1 MRIGIDIMG
10 GDFAPGVCVK
20 GAMLASQ
27 HLETDDQLILFGHDE
42 TIRELLHKEGADP
55 DEFSIVHAP
64 EIIHMQDYPSR
75 AFVKKAKASMVVGFR
90 YLAKNEIDGFASAG
104 NTGAMFV
111 GAMQNIKP
119 IPGVLR
125 PAIAA
130 CYPTLNGKSN
140 LILDVGLNPDS
151 KPDVLY
157 QYGQLGSLYF
167 RHVNKVENPKVG
179 LLNIGQEPGKGNLVS
194 KSAYELMKYSPN
206 FNFIGN
212 IEGNQIFEHD
222 TVDVVVTDGFIG
234 NIVLKQTEAFYELI
248 KKRGIDDDY
257 FNRLNFENYGGT
269 PILGVD
275 GNVVIGH
282 GISNEKSIANMIL
295 KTKQII
301 KGKLSSQIKA
311 FYNYD

>member
-10 GDFAPGVCVK
+10 GDFAPDVCVK
-20 GAMLASQ
+20 GSILASQ
-27 HLETDDQLILFGHDE
+27 HLETDDQLILFGPED

-55 DEFSIVHAP
+55 NEFSIVHAP
-64 EIIHMQDYPSR
+64 EFIQMQDYPSR
-75 AFVKKAKASMVVGFR
+75 VFEKKVKASMVVGFR
-90 YLAKNEIDGFASAG
+90 YLAEGEIDGFASAG
-104 NTGAMFV
+104 NTGAMFI
-111 GAMQNIKP
+111 GTMQYIRP

-167 RHVNKVENPKVG
+167 QHINHVENPKVG
-179 LLNIGQEPGKGNLVS
+179 LLNIGKEPGKGNLVS
-194 KSAYELMKYSPN
+194 KSVYELMLDSPD

-212 IEGNQIFEHD
+212 IEGNQIFD
-222 TVDVVVTDGFIG
+222 YDLVDVVVTDGFTG
-234 NIVLKQTEAFYELI
+234 NIVLKQTEAFYKLI

-269 PILGVD
+269 PILGVN

-282 GISNEKSIANMIL
+282 GISNVKSIANMIL
-295 KTKQII
+295 TTKQII
-301 KGKLSSQIKA
+301 KGKLSSHIKA
-311 FYNYD
+311 FYDYD